1 MAVLAGIYGDVKPEY
16 EGCVLGTREV
26 NGYDDSDWYADCWDW
41 QKGEIVSINYDTTRA
56 AGGGWAEVDATPE
69 AACAAYRWC
78 YDNCRSAFDKHV
90 NPEQAK
96 KVRKGDS
103 VKVVRGRKIPK
114 GSKGVAFWVGTRYNI
129 YSQKNEDRVG
139 LEINGE
145 HVFLPLEYVEVLGWE
160 KRLVTG
166 KARKQAIRNKALAM
180 MPNPWIWEKPLR
192 SGDYW
197 KDAKAEI
204 GAAC

>member
-1 MAVLAGIYGDVKPEY
+1 MAVLAGIYGGLKPEY

-26 NGYDDSDWYADCWDW
+26 NGYNDSDWYADCWDW

-56 AGGGWAEVDATPE
+56 GGGGWAKVDATPE

-78 YDNCRSAFDKHV
+78 YNIARSRCDSTE
-90 NPEQAK
+90 NPRQAK
-96 KVRKGDS
+96 AACKGDS

-114 GSKGVAFWVGTRYNI
+114 GSEGIVFWVGTRYNI
-129 YSQKNEDRVG
+129 YSQKNEARVG

-145 HVFLPLEYVEVLGWE
+145 RVFLPLEYVEVIDWE
-160 KRLVTG
+160 KKLIT
-166 KARKQAIRNKALAM
+166 RKLRKILIRNAALRM
-180 MPNPWIWEKPLR
+180 MPNWWRWEKVFR

-197 KDAKAEI
+197 KKAKTE
-204 GAAC
+204 AAC